1 MTERPAKRKKVA
13 TRNVAVELPEQ
24 IRRRLK
30 MFAATADKSIKG
42 VVNEALDEYLK
53 KRGA

>member
-1 MTERPAKRKKVA
+1 MRKPPVEATKTIAVDLRESVRKRL
-13 TRNVAVELPEQ
+13 R
-24 IRRRLK
+24 IY
-30 MFAATADKSIKG
+30 AAAHDVKIKT